1 MLVLTLQEG
10 NVITGICAWI
20 TFQSDRYCP
29 QLAVSNQWRSKKRSP
44 SDTNFHVR
52 VWHPVPSVGMERN
65 CLRFLAVTMQHR
77 P

>member
-44 SDTNFHVR
+44 SDTNFHV
-52 VWHPVPSVGMERN
+52 
-65 CLRFLAVTMQHR
+65 
-77 P
+77 